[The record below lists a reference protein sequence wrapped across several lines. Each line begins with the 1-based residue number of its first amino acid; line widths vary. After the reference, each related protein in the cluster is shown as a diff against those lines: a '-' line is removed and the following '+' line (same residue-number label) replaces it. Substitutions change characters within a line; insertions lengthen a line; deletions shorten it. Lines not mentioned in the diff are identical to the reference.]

1 MRWIPAFAYGHD
13 EEALTAF
20 SLTYPVRV
28 WTHGGRTTGKTRRT
42 ATGVPAVAMTLRRHL
57 LGVTLRF
64 HEQEWPSVRDLLVFG
79 QTGAAFLWYHGDINE
94 DQLPE
99 SVSVHLDAPRIS
111 SALRPQRDSV
121 IPWMMSLNVVFA
133 RADGTAWALEY
144 FKDVQAPVFEA
155 IGGTITEAGGYRIHT
170 FLASDNFEVLTGTN
184 DEIEV
189 LLVGGGGKG
198 GDAGTTFGVYTGGG
212 GGGRVRH
219 LTAQSLGAG
228 VYPVV
233 VGAGQTT
240 DVQNNGFPSSFN
252 GETAEGG
259 GGGSTVSNNGKPG
272 GSGGGGS
279 STSSGNRPGGAAIY
293 GAMGNAGGNGATG
306 VINGG
311 GGGGATQAGGSAA
324 TTAKGGDGYTT
335 DISGV
340 NATYGGGGGG
350 RNGAGGAGGGG
361 AGTLNGG
368 AAGTANTG
376 GGGGGTQ
383 YSIGVGAPGG
393 VGGSGIVIIRY
404 PI

>member
-1 MRWIPAFAYGHD
+1 MTLRWAPRFDIGPEGD
-13 EEALTAF
+13 TENVILP
-20 SLTYPVRV
+20 YPVQV
-28 WTHGGRTTGKTRRT
+28 WLHGGRTVGVSRRT
-42 ATGVPAVAMTLRRHL
+42 ATGVPYASITQRRHTLAMTLQFQESDWPAVRRM
-57 LGVTLRF
+57 
-64 HEQEWPSVRDLLVFG
+64 LVWG
-79 QTGAAFLWYHGDINE
+79 QSGAPFVWHPNDIEGLNQIE
-94 DQLPE
+94 DE
-99 SVSVHLDAPRIS
+99 VSVYLDAPRIQDS
-111 SALRPQRDSV
+111 FRPERDAQVPWVLRLGIV
-121 IPWMMSLNVVFA
+121 LT
-133 RADGTAWALEY
+133 RADGEPWAVEY
-144 FKDVQAPVFEA
+144 FEPAPEFEA
-155 IGGTITEAGGYRIHT
+155 TGGVITEVGGYRIHT
-170 FLASDNFEVLTGTN
+170 FLANGTFEVLAGERT
-184 DEIEV
+184 DIEV

-219 LTAQSLGAG
+219 LLNQSLGVGA
-228 VYPVV
+228 YPVV

-293 GAMGNAGGNGATG
+293 GAMGNPGGNGATG

-340 NATYGGGGGG
+340 SLTYGGGGGG

-368 AAGTANTG
+368 SPGTANRG

-393 VGGSGIVIIRY
+393 PGGSGIVIVRY